1 MLSIKHCT
9 LLVLA
14 DVTVWMTFTVLC
26 HIFILKVQM
35 YTTVTV
41 RELLIEADWIGFTVT
56 SGLIKKPKTKQKT
69 LQYYCDIENKKKYG
83 QKGENTTLE
92 RQTQARTLRLYAEL
106 YMKSSDAK
114 ASKCHLTF
122 SSKIIIFIKLVYL
135 SSVISLKWQ

>member
-1 MLSIKHCT
+1 LDDIHCIMPYIHFKST
-9 LLVLA
+9 NV
-14 DVTVWMTFTVLC
+14 
-26 HIFILKVQM
+26 H
-35 YTTVTV
+35 TTVTV

-56 SGLIKKPKTKQKT
+56 SGLIKNPKTKQKT